1 MCHRKRQKLRAK
13 AELLERNRRRLPK
26 NGSEG
31 SEAFAIHT
39 LTQQLAAATDGF
51 GFFTS
56 ALFRRLFES
65 AAKLHFAENTFT
77 LHLLLERAQ
86 CLIDIIVADQNV
98 DDGSYSR

>member
-1 MCHRKRQKLRAK
+1 MP
-13 AELLERNRRRLPK
+13 PK
-26 NGSEG
+26 TGSRG

-39 LTQQLAAATDGF
+39 LAQQLAAAANGF
-51 GFFTS
+51 GFFART
-56 ALFRRLFES
+56 LFRRLFES
-65 AAKLHFAENTFT
+65 ATKLHLAENTFT